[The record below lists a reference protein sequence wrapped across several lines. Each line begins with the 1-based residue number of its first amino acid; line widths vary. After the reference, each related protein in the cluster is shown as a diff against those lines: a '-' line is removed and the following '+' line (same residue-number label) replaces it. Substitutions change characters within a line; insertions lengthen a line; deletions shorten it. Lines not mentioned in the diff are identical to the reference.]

1 MEINARTQGYYKQEE
16 ILDSFDKGDL
26 IVTGIGFFEKLILLI
41 VSGIR
46 DRKFKLRARV
56 EALESNEAKLLIR
69 LEAAEAKLN
78 VTPALE
84 HTFEAVA
91 DNKILSEDK
100 SETATPNGED
110 KETV

>member
-1 MEINARTQGYYKQEE
+1 MIINARNQGSFEQNDVLEA
-16 ILDSFDKGDL
+16 FDKGDL

-56 EALESNEAKLLIR
+56 EDLESNQAKLLIR
-69 LEAAEAKLN
+69 LEAAEVKLSL
-78 VTPALE
+78 TPGQE

-91 DNKILSEDK
+91 DNSILSEEK
-100 SETATPNGED
+100 SETTT
-110 KETV
+110 ETV